1 MSDHIIVS
9 NEVLQGFTDLFMGFS
24 TAYGTGR
31 GGWVHSPPTDR
42 EFRAH
47 LTGLGEGLGI
57 GPLRPDGTVSFAAI
71 DLDEPDFA
79 LAQEMM
85 KLLPGVSWLE
95 RSRSGNAHVHV
106 FFRHPIEA
114 WIARGILREACA
126 ALGRR
131 NVEIFP
137 KTDRLLPGM
146 VGNYLNLPYF
156 GKTRPMI
163 AWKDDEGI
171 KTKPFLWNPASVEIP
186 LNRFVAMALAN
197 TNTPETW
204 RKRASW
210 LGIPSPE
217 ERAKTNS
224 ATFGASP
231 TLHMCGQYLLENR
244 DENPVVEGHRA
255 SVYFAFSKMLANW
268 SEIDDQEALE
278 MLALVNDSS
287 PDPISNQEIER
298 IYRNAKRGE
307 FTSTGCDDPLF
318 EPYRHPDCK
327 IGR

>member
-1 MSDHIIVS
+1 MSDHIVVS
-9 NEVLQGFTDLFMGFS
+9 NETLEGFQSLFEGFP

-31 GGWVHSPPTDR
+31 GGWVHESPTSR
-42 EFRAH
+42 EYRAH
-47 LTGLGEGLGI
+47 LTGVGEGLGI
-57 GPLRPDGTVSFAAI
+57 GPLRSDGTVSFAAI

-95 RSRSGNAHVHV
+95 RSRSGNAHIHV
-106 FFRHPIEA
+106 FFERPIQA
-114 WIARGILREACA
+114 WIPRGIMREACA
-126 ALGRR
+126 ALGRK
-131 NVEIFP
+131 NVEVFP
-137 KTDRLLPGM
+137 KNDHLLPGM

-156 GKTRPMI
+156 GHTRP
-163 AWKDDEGI
+163 
-171 KTKPFLWNPASVEIP
+171 
-186 LNRFVAMALAN
+186 FVAWRMELAPNYYETQWLPDKRDIELDVFVKSALATRN
-197 TNTPETW
+197 APEAW
-204 RKRASW
+204 HKRAIW

-217 ERAKTNS
+217 ERSKTNS
-224 ATFGASP
+224 ATFGSSS
-231 TLHMCGQYLLENR
+231 TLHLCGQHLLANR

-278 MLALVNDSS
+278 MLALMNDSS
-287 PDPISNQEIER
+287 PDPISSQELRR
-298 IYRNAKRGE
+298 IYNNAKRGE

>member
-1 MSDHIIVS
+1 MSDHIIVLT
-9 NEVLQGFTDLFMGFS
+9 ETLRGFQYLFDGFP

-31 GGWVHSPPTDR
+31 GGWVHESPTSR
-42 EFRAH
+42 EYRAH

-95 RSRSGNAHVHV
+95 RSRSGNAHIHV
-106 FFRHPIEA
+106 FFDKPIEA
-114 WIARGILREACA
+114 WVPRGILREACA
-126 ALGRR
+126 ALGRK
-131 NVEIFP
+131 NVEVFP

-156 GKTRPMI
+156 GHTRPMI
-163 AWKDDEGI
+163 GWKDDEGF
-171 KTKPFLWNPASVEIP
+171 KEPGVESGGK
-186 LNRFVAMALAN
+186 LSLENFVYLALAN
-197 TNTPETW
+197 RNAPEAW
-204 RKRASW
+204 CKRASW

-217 ERAKTNS
+217 ERSKTQS
-224 ATFGASP
+224 AQFGASP
-231 TLHMCGQYLLENR
+231 TLHMCGAYLLEHR
-244 DENPVVEGHRA
+244 DDNPIIEGHRA
-255 SVYFAFSKMLANW
+255 AVYFSFSKMLANW
-268 SEIDDQEALE
+268 SEVDDQEAME
-278 MLALVNDSS
+278 MLALVNDAS
-287 PDPISNQEIER
+287 PDPISSQELRR
-298 IYRNAKRGE
+298 IYSNAKRGE